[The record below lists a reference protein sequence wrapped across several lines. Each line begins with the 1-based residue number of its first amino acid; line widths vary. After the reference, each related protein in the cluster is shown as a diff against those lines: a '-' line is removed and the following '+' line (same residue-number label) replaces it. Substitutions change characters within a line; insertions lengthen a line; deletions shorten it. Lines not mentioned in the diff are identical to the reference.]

1 MSVLLHGLLSG
12 LALLSRVIL
21 KTLLFSVCLF
31 ASDYLIWNMNCLLKG
46 AGWGL
51 ATQCTEV

>member
-1 MSVLLHGLLSG
+1 MSLLPHGLLSC
-12 LALLSRVIL
+12 LALLSWEIL
-21 KTLLFSVCLF
+21 KTLLVFVCLF
-31 ASDYLIWNMNCLLKG
+31 ASDYLIWNMNCFLKG